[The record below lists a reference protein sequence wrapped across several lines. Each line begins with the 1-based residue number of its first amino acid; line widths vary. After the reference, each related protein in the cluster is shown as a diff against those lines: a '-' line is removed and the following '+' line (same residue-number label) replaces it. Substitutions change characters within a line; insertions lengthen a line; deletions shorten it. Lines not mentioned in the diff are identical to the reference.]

1 MTDLTP
7 RPTKP
12 TWTPFAKDEERAAT
26 LTAVRDAKGEAITL
40 HQARKLGQDNKPIAT
55 IRSIKPIPADWYER
69 ILKRREV

>member
-1 MTDLTP
+1 MTEKAS
-7 RPTKP
+7 PTESLK
-12 TWTPFAKDEERAAT
+12 WVKGAKNEERAST
-26 LTAVRDAKGEAITL
+26 LTSVRDAKGEPITL